1 MNTHSKLI
9 GYLLWIVGFTGA
21 HRFYFGKPLTG
32 TLWFCTGGFFL
43 VGWLIDVFLIPGMG
57 RRADNRYAA
66 GSIDYSIGWLLLT
79 FLGFLGAHRFY
90 MGKWISAL
98 VYLLISGLAVLLPPL
113 VVLVA
118 LGYAIDLYTLNGQ
131 MDALNRRS

>member
-43 VGWLIDVFLIPGMG
+43 VGWLIDVFLIPGMD

-66 GSIDYSIGWLLLT
+66 GNIDYSIGWLLLT

>member
-1 MNTHSKLI
+1 MNTHSKFI
-9 GYLLWIVGFTGA
+9 GYFLWIVGFTGA

-43 VGWLIDVFLIPGMG
+43 FGWLIDVFLIPGMD
-57 RRADNRYAA
+57 RRADSRYAA

-98 VYLLISGLAVLLPPL
+98 VYLLISGLAVLMPPL

-118 LGYAIDLYTLNGQ
+118 LAYVIDLYTINGQ
-131 MDALNRRS
+131 MDALNRRV